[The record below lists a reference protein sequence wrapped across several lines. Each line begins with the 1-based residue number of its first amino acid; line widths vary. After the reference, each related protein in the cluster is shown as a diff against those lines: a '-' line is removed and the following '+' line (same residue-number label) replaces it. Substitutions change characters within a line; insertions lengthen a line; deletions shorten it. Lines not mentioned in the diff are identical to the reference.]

1 MLECPKYSSSFGH
14 RYVSIFKM
22 LLKGTDRLCK
32 IVKTNSKE
40 FDLILEMNI
49 NSTLLLLKLGSQIM
63 CRKYSKIKA
72 DIQVVLLL

>member
-32 IVKTNSKE
+32 IVKINSKE
-40 FDLILEMNI
+40 FFHNTAYSVYLPYIAGLNI
-49 NSTLLLLKLGSQIM
+49 
-63 CRKYSKIKA
+63 
-72 DIQVVLLL
+72 